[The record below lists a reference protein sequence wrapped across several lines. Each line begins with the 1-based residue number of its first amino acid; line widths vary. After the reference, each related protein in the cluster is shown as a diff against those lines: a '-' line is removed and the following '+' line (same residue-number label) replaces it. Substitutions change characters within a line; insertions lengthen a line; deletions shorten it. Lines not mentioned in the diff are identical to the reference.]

1 MCVCVYVYMWVTH
14 SATPWTVAHQAP
26 LSKGFSRQEYWS
38 GLPLPPPRESSW
50 PRDQTHISC
59 IADGFFIVWATKEAP
74 SVFRYYKNSLVFW
87 GKTEVHWPPH
97 PRPLFASPRSNVYL
111 PALHP
116 QWNELHTSSLCYIQ
130 MKLQYLN
137 CFKFK
142 VFKILSI
149 LIT

>member
-87 GKTEVHWPPH
+87 GKTEVHWPPT
-97 PRPLFASPRSNVYL
+97 LGLYL
-111 PALHP
+111 PVQGLTYTFLLSTPSGMSCTQAAFATYR
-116 QWNELHTSSLCYIQ
+116 WNYNI
-130 MKLQYLN
+130 
-137 CFKFK
+137 
-142 VFKILSI
+142 
-149 LIT
+149 